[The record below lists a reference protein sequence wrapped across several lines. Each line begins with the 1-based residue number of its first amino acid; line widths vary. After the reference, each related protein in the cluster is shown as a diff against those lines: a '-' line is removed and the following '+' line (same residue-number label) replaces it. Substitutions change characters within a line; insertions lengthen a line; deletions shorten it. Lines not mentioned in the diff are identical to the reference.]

1 MGQGI
6 DAANAIAVPATGDT
20 MPQSDRRG
28 ISTRTAI
35 FLVMAA
41 WLAGCVPV
49 EEGKTEAAAAP
60 DPAVTAEALP
70 GPVAL
75 APELAGPQPAKASA
89 AVTADKIAAVLTAPA
104 PARPPEPAPAATS
117 AATTPPSGP
126 PPVKCPADTVG
137 KWGGPDVIGL
147 PVYICRRP
155 NPL

>member
-1 MGQGI
+1 
-6 DAANAIAVPATGDT
+6 

-28 ISTRTAI
+28 ISTRTAV
-35 FLVMAA
+35 FLAMAA

-75 APELAGPQPAKASA
+75 APELAGPQPAKPPA

-104 PARPPEPAPAATS
+104 PVRPPEPAPAAAP
-117 AATTPPSGP
+117 AATAPPSDP

-147 PVYICRRP
+147 PVYICQRP
-155 NPL
+155 NRL